1 MRLWN
6 YGKTD
11 VNEKKKLFLLPP
23 SGQNAQIKH
32 KKFLPFQNILNI

>member
-1 MRLWN
+1 MGLFHLISTEN
-6 YGKTD
+6 G
-11 VNEKKKLFLLPP
+11 EKKLFLLPP